1 MKNTLSMVQL
11 IVRQAFRFHTD
22 PREIRDAIESRLL
35 ALSRSHDLL
44 SRENWKSAG
53 LRDVIKHALEPF
65 DDAGGRADRIV
76 IVGDDI
82 RLPPQTALV
91 LGIGFNELA
100 TNAVKYGALS
110 NQAGS
115 VLVEWM
121 IQPSPESSRLILHW
135 REKDGPPVTR
145 PSRSGFGSRMIERGL
160 AHELEGTI
168 NIDYLPNG
176 VVCTINIPIP
186 QDAIDG

>member
-1 MKNTLSMVQL
+1 
-11 IVRQAFRFHTD
+11 
-22 PREIRDAIESRLL
+22 
-35 ALSRSHDLL
+35 
-44 SRENWKSAG
+44 
-53 LRDVIKHALEPF
+53 
-65 DDAGGRADRIV
+65 V

-82 RLPPQTALV
+82 RLTPQTALV

-115 VLVEWM
+115 VLVDWKIER
-121 IQPSPESSRLILHW
+121 SLESSRLILHW

-145 PSRSGFGSRMIERGL
+145 PSRLGFGSRMIGRGL
-160 AHELEGTI
+160 AHQLEGRVD
-168 NIDYLPNG
+168 IDYRPDG